1 MGESVAVEEG
11 AMLIECE
18 AVKVARARP
27 MTGEVMTGGVE
38 VIERLGAEWRALCAE
53 GPNDEPFY
61 RPEFIA
67 AWVRAFAP
75 DKRLVVVT
83 ARKGGQLRAVLPLVE
98 RWGSLRGLPVRMLA
112 GAANVHSCRF
122 DVIRGLVDA
131 DEAVELVWRML
142 RERGGWDVIEL
153 REVPHGGAGAGL
165 LKAAARDGRPTGRWG
180 VGASP
185 YLPLGEA
192 TGTEGEA
199 LDRLLAQTAKK
210 FRKSLSRS
218 YRQLSEAQALTL
230 TCIRE
235 AEAALESFYRLEG
248 AGWKGRKG
256 TAIAC
261 DGRTRRFYDG
271 LAQAAAREGYFALYA
286 LEWGGRAVAM
296 QYCLSDR
303 ERCYLL
309 KPTYDETLRKYSPGQ
324 LITREVLRDC
334 LARGVTEYD
343 FLGREA
349 EWKGEWTEAA
359 RPQADCY
366 IFRRGLAG
374 QALHAWKF
382 RVLRRAREVKWKVA
396 GWLAPYLYAASSFAE
411 L

>member
-1 MGESVAVEEG
+1 
-11 AMLIECE
+11 MLIECE

-83 ARKGGQLRAVLPLVE
+83 ARKGGKLRAVLPLVE
-98 RWGSLRGLPVRMLA
+98 RVGSLRGLPVRMLT

-142 RERGGWDVIEL
+142 GERSGWDVIEL
-153 REVPHGGAGAGL
+153 REVPQGGAGESL
-165 LKAAARDGRPTGRWG
+165 LRAAARDGHPTGQRSL
-180 VGASP
+180 GASP
-185 YLPLGEA
+185 YLPLGSA
-192 TGTEGEA
+192 RGTDDERFE
-199 LDRLLAQTAKK
+199 RLLARTSKK

-218 YRQLSEAQALTL
+218 FRQLSETQALRL
-230 TCIRE
+230 TCMKE
-235 AEAALESFYRLEG
+235 ANAAALERFYRLES

-261 DGRTRRFYDG
+261 DERTRRFYDG
-271 LAQAAAREGYFALYA
+271 LAQAAARHGYFALYA
-286 LEWGGRAVAM
+286 LEWGGRVIAM

-303 ERCYLL
+303 ERCCLL
-309 KPTYDETLRKYSPGQ
+309 KPTYDETLGKYSPGQ
-324 LITREVLRDC
+324 LITHEVIRDC
-334 LARGVTEYD
+334 MARGLTEYD

-349 EWKGEWTEAA
+349 EWKGQWTEAI

-366 IFRRGLAG
+366 IFRRGVPG

-382 RVLRRAREVKWKVA
+382 RLLRRAREVKWKVA
-396 GWLAPYLYAASSFAE
+396 GWLAPYLSAAAAFSE